1 MLRPLLLTALV
12 QLGHGKTIN
21 EGVRRFNIFIRDRNT
36 SLLPPDT
43 RKVTHF
49 AITSRSVQ
57 WLLLPCVTPVVP
69 QAAYLA
75 VMQNVS
81 SSNRSGYDAL
91 RKVYR
96 ESAEGEERLRVLGV

>member
-1 MLRPLLLTALV
+1 MLRPLLLLALV

-21 EGVRRFNIFIRDRNT
+21 EGVRRFNIFIHDRNT

-43 RKVTHF
+43 RKVLPF
-49 AITSRSVQ
+49 AITSRGAPMINTFISNFVF
-57 WLLLPCVTPVVP
+57 L

-91 RKVYR
+91 RKVYK
-96 ESAEGEERLRVLGV
+96 ETAEGEERLSVLGV